1 MPNTGANSGSL
12 WARLGFSQNPYF
24 TTPIEISDE
33 GQNLFVGRAQE
44 VRRIIGKWDDP
55 QGAITVVGGNIGTG
69 KTSFLNVC
77 QYLCLMGVRDFQ
89 LSFDPPFLIPAYA
102 KVQLETGQEDQDL
115 LLRVLR
121 AAAESIK
128 RACAV
133 IEETVP
139 PAVDEVLAWLDSLTS
154 SCNTTTGGG
163 LSGGMAGLST
173 GMSFN
178 RSEGT
183 SIRGTADVSR
193 DALVSALARLAAG
206 VKTIRDYRG
215 IIVAVNNIEM
225 VESSQVVELL
235 NRFRDTLFA
244 VEGVWWVLIG
254 QRGLYDLI
262 EAEAPRVAQ
271 RIKGTETTLE
281 GLSWEDFHL
290 AIQARVDHFK
300 TRTDAVPPVGDGLL
314 RALFDASNGEIRYVF
329 KMADD
334 IVTDA
339 LATNPSLRN
348 VPPEMAESMLRESVR
363 QQLDR
368 LRLSERERRVLR
380 LLTERRGVR
389 PREYKDYGFQNAPH
403 FIQTLH
409 PLQEKG
415 LVSKST
421 QGNAALYGPRSLAG
435 GAGPKLTHPPL

>member
-1 MPNTGANSGSL
+1 MPGPGSL
-12 WARLGFSQNPYF
+12 WDRLGFSQNPYF
-24 TTPIEISDE
+24 TTPIEVSDD
-33 GQNLFVGRAQE
+33 GRHLFVGRSQE
-44 VRRIIGKWDDP
+44 IRRLIAKWDEP
-55 QGAITVVGGNIGTG
+55 NGAITVVGGNIGTG

-77 QYLCLMGVRDFQ
+77 QYLSLMGIRDFQ
-89 LSFDPPFLIPAYA
+89 LTYDPPYLMPSYS

-128 RACAV
+128 RACSVIGEPVPDAV
-133 IEETVP
+133 E
-139 PAVDEVLAWLDSLTS
+139 EVLQWLDSLTGS
-154 SCNTTTGGG
+154 STSTTGGG
-163 LSGGMAGLST
+163 LSGGVAGYST
-173 GMSFN
+173 GISFS
-178 RSEGT
+178 RSQGAGARA
-183 SIRGTADVSR
+183 SGDISR
-193 DALVSALARLAAG
+193 DSLVAALSRLAAA
-206 VKTIRDYRG
+206 VRTVREYRG
-215 IIVAVNNIEM
+215 IIVAINNIEM
-225 VESSQVVELL
+225 VDTTQVVELL

-271 RIKGTETTLE
+271 RIKGTETTLD

-290 AIQARVDHFK
+290 AIQARAEQFR
-300 TRTDAVPPVGDGLL
+300 TRPDAVAPVGDALL

-339 LATNPSLRN
+339 LAANPGSTN
-348 VPPEMAESMLRESVR
+348 VPPAMAESMLRDAVQS
-363 QQLDR
+363 QLDR
-368 LRLSERERRVLR
+368 LALTERQRRVLR
-380 LLTERRGVR
+380 LMTEQRGVR
-389 PREYKDYGFQNAPH
+389 PMQYKDYGFQNAPH

-421 QGNAALYGPRSLAG
+421 QGNVALYTPRSMVILAHSFG
-435 GAGPKLTHPPL
+435 MLG